1 MNISKIVRKV
11 LLEAPNDENVKG
23 FDWDNQIEILNKAI
37 QYCKGYGKYFGAGV
51 TALPP
56 QYKNVFPELSKVDKV
71 AKITYEDPKSQSK
84 YLFFGIED
92 SAASVSSGR
101 RALLGYQIDKGK
113 AARKFRDGWGQ
124 QCDALQQVESL
135 GVDPLP
141 QESELILKSF
151 IQRNPNYVT
160 EFNPNSAEFEKVAYK
175 DLIDPETK
183 KPVLPGYTGTGY
195 VWVRK
200 GLSNV
205 NIDVNTSLD
214 KMLVAN
220 KLTRKRPEDV
230 SSDEFNFAF
239 LLSDIVDDFPG
250 LEVDDNLKTTTL
262 VWPAP
267 GTIVEPTKGNCRTAI
282 KKLSEC
288 SKSATGIGCRQDLF
302 KNKIT
307 ALMCADKNFIGGAL
321 GLKDEYAEL
330 LQDSGDFGLAKLNY
344 ARREGVKRAAAAPK
358 DLTGVNETLKRKVSK
373 YLNEEYKRR
382 NFIK

>member
-1 MNISKIVRKV
+1 M
-11 LLEAPNDENVKG
+11 LEAPQDQNVQG
-23 FDWDNQIEILNKAI
+23 LDWNNQIEILNKAI

-56 QYKNVFPELSKVDKV
+56 QYKNLFPELSKFDKL
-71 AKITYEDPKSQSK
+71 AKITYEDPKSKTK
-84 YLFFGIED
+84 YLFFGVED
-92 SAASVSSGR
+92 ANASVSSGKK
-101 RALLGYQIDKGK
+101 ALFGYQIESGK
-113 AARKFRDGWGQ
+113 PARKFRDGWGQ

-141 QESELILKSF
+141 QEQEQILKAF
-151 IQRNPNYVT
+151 IERNPNYVS

-175 DLIDPETK
+175 DLLDPETN

-195 VWVRK
+195 IWVRK
-200 GLSNV
+200 GLSNQ
-205 NIDVNTSLD
+205 NIDVNKSLD
-214 KMLVAN
+214 NMLVAN

-239 LLSDIVDDFPG
+239 LLSDIADDFPG
-250 LEVDDNLKTTTL
+250 LEVDNNLKTTTL

-267 GTIVEPTKGNCRTAI
+267 GTIVEPSRENCRAAI
-282 KKLSEC
+282 KKLSDC
-288 SKSATGIGCRQDLF
+288 SKSATGIGCRQNLF
-302 KNKIT
+302 INKIT

-330 LQDSGDFGLAKLNY
+330 MQDSGDFGLAKLNY
-344 ARREGVKRAAAAPK
+344 ARREGVKRVAQTPK
-358 DLTGVNETLKRKVSK
+358 DEYAIREGLKKKVSK